1 MTDEANGAYNEASQ
15 QVTSLTQQLREAKAT
30 TERYLRDFEA
40 LSRFVVENVQ
50 CMWGQTTLRCASSL
64 LFDSFNTPYKISL
77 LYASPSRLHFFSFS
91 VSFLFV
97 LFQSLDHC
105 LDDISRTA
113 KVTEE
118 YAESVKKVQALHV
131 AANMAEKEDKLKR
144 EEIGRLMTDKNTVR
158 GYARD
163 LVGMYTLAF
172 ILSVISL

>member
-1 MTDEANGAYNEASQ
+1 M
-15 QVTSLTQQLREAKAT
+15 
-30 TERYLRDFEA
+30 FA
-40 LSRFVVENVQ
+40 LS
-50 CMWGQTTLRCASSL
+50 
-64 LFDSFNTPYKISL
+64 
-77 LYASPSRLHFFSFS
+77 HF
-91 VSFLFV
+91 
-97 LFQSLDHC
+97 LDHR

-158 GYARD
+158 GHARD
-163 LVGMYTLAF
+163 LVGIYTLAF